1 MIMSDEWTHQ
11 ILSAINALS
20 RQVLDLRGDVTDT
33 RAEMTT
39 TRTEMTGMRSE
50 MTGMRA
56 EIMARIDR
64 LQASFSGMRDDIVVN
79 FARADR
85 ANDRTDAVERYVH
98 GLSTEVSA
106 KQRQI
111 QRLQSAVRTL
121 KGEP

>member
-20 RQVLDLRGDVTDT
+20 RQVLDLRGDVIDT

-85 ANDRTDAVERYVH
+85 VNDRTDAVERYVP
-98 GLSTEVSA
+98 GLAPKSPLSSA
-106 KQRQI
+106 RSSGCN
-111 QRLQSAVRTL
+111 RLC
-121 KGEP
+121 GP